1 MFQNEEKGTA
11 ILPIYIHM
19 AWLGKKP
26 EKTNGRPRAQS
37 HINKA
42 RGPTTPHSF
51 YFSLITDRIKP
62 EE

>member
-1 MFQNEEKGTA
+1 
-11 ILPIYIHM
+11 M

-42 RGPTTPHSF
+42 RGPTTQHSF